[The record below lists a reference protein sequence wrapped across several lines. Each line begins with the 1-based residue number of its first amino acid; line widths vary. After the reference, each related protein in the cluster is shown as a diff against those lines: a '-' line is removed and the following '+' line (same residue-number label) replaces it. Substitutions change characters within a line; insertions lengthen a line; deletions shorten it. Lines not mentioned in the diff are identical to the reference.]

1 MKSSRVIL
9 LAIVALLIV
18 LGSWRL
24 YRAFI
29 QNKEAKSLSVPVNE
43 VQQSDN
49 TQQED
54 NEDLDEILKRLTPPV
69 PKE

>member
-1 MKSSRVIL
+1 MKSSRVRL

-24 YRAFI
+24 YRVFI
-29 QNKEAKSLSVPVNE
+29 QNKEAKSLSIPVDE
-43 VQQSDN
+43 VQQSGN
-49 TQQED
+49 TQQEG
-54 NEDLDEILKRLTPPV
+54 NEDLDEVLKRLTPPV